1 MRARTVNEAQEFERG
16 KNPRQA
22 LGVGGL
28 DLSKDYEDRVEE
40 YKMSI
45 SGTTLSHTDEWIE
58 FLRDTLI
65 DRTITAKMK
74 MLRTFSIG
82 GDKPKPVNKPDA
94 DFSLKEQTIQV
105 QDVKP
110 SWGAGDDFSIHI
122 GDRMLT
128 PSPPKLIIASM
139 DNDIYE
145 MSLNQKIYFEDEG

>member
-16 KNPRQA
+16 KNPKQA

-28 DLSKDYEDRVEE
+28 DLGKDYEERIEE

-58 FLRDTLI
+58 FLRDTLV

-74 MLRTFSIG
+74 MLRTFSVK
-82 GDKPKPVNKPDA
+82 GDKPEPVNKPNA
-94 DFSLKEQTIQV
+94 DFSLREQTIQV
-105 QDVKP
+105 QDLKP
-110 SWGAGDDFSIHI
+110 SWGTGEDFSVHI
-122 GDRMLT
+122 GERLLT
-128 PSPPKLIIASM
+128 PTPPKLILASM

-145 MSLNQKIYFEDEG
+145 MPLDQKIHFENES